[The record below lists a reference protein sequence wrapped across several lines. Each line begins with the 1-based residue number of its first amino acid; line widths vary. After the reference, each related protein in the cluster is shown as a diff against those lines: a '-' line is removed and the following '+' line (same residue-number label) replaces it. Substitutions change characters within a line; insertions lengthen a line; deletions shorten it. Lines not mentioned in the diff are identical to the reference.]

1 LTLPHF
7 AFVEEDRNVVLVGGR
22 QEFWSQIFLFHN
34 VRVDELDE
42 SFEGFRIDIFDFNL
56 SGLAFFLCLLV
67 TESSFEDRRSGCK
80 QESVD
85 TDFSLSADLKSK

>member
-1 LTLPHF
+1 MTLPHF

-22 QEFWSQIFLFHN
+22 QELWSQIFLFHN

-56 SGLAFFLCLLV
+56 SGLAFLCLLV